1 MHWSVALLLASLAA
15 CGPRTVNS
23 PGCIMESPSR
33 YPPALFL
40 IGVGFAPVTANP
52 SEALSAASASAA
64 GSSGW
69 PLQVERSCLTTFSR
83 MSTNQIIEGI

>member
-23 PGCIMESPSR
+23 PGWIMESPSR

-52 SEALSAASASAA
+52 S
-64 GSSGW
+64 
-69 PLQVERSCLTTFSR
+69 
-83 MSTNQIIEGI
+83 